1 MTYSSGIGQPF
12 ALASQADPRRPPPA
26 FAPARMLITTTQVKE
41 LVEAHI
47 EGARVVVTDLTGTS
61 DHFGIEVVS
70 EEFAG
75 KSPIDRHKMVHAAL
89 TEHLGGAI
97 HAVQI
102 KASTP

>member
-1 MTYSSGIGQPF
+1 
-12 ALASQADPRRPPPA
+12 
-26 FAPARMLITTTQVKE
+26 MLLSTNQVKE

-47 EGARVVVTDLTGTS
+47 PGSRVSVTDLTGTS
-61 DHFGIEVVS
+61 DHFGIDVVS
-70 EEFAG
+70 EAFEG